1 MRFNR
6 KAVSYN
12 VSVVLMVALAISVS
26 GAAVAIM
33 NKHWHAQSQIFQ
45 LDLSESR
52 MLVNEKATPKRGKM
66 VLVIKNTGTTTAKIY
81 KITIQTDGGE
91 VVAYF
96 NAPNVF
102 LDDNTLGVFAPS
114 SSKVMLEGGE
124 LIIASGQSASLTF
137 PNDGTWDVSSYFT
150 AGRQY
155 ITLVHPS
162 VGGHIV
168 SHLLIAES
176 FGG

>member
-1 MRFNR
+1 MRINR

-12 VSVVLMVALAISVS
+12 VSVVLMIALAISVS
-26 GAAVAIM
+26 GAAVAMM

-52 MLVNEKATPKRGKM
+52 ILVNKNTGHGRM
-66 VLVIKNTGTTTAKIY
+66 VLVIKNTGTTTARIWKIA
-81 KITIQTDGGE
+81 IQANSEE

-102 LDDNTLGVFAPS
+102 LSDNTLGVFAPS
-114 SSKVMLEGGE
+114 SPKVVLEAGE
-124 LIIASGQSASLTF
+124 LIIASGQSVSLTF
-137 PNDGTWDVSSYFT
+137 PPNSGTWDVTSYFA
-150 AGRQY
+150 AGQQY
-155 ITLVHPS
+155 ITLVYPS
-162 VGGHIV
+162 SGGHVV
-168 SHLLIAES
+168 SHPLIAES